1 MPYLSP
7 NLSDMHM
14 YIYTI
19 RIGNKSKSNFA
30 ASWLNILGSFW
41 YFGLNQKEGSL
52 RMENAFGRIG
62 MSLVLSMFLQ
72 I

>member
-1 MPYLSP
+1 V
-7 NLSDMHM
+7 
-14 YIYTI
+14 
-19 RIGNKSKSNFA
+19 GA
-30 ASWLNILGSFW
+30 
-41 YFGLNQKEGSL
+41 L